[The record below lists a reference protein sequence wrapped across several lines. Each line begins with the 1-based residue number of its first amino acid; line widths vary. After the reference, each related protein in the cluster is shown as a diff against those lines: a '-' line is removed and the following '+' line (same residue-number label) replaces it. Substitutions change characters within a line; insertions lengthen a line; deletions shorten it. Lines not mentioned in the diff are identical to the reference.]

1 MVRIDTKKILIVIGL
16 GLFILGAIFGYSL
29 GSERVQNNG
38 NGADAV
44 RGDIQSAIS
53 QQSSAADRLSVIEAG
68 LDDSAA
74 KAGDLSAGA
83 GVIAESVASAQG
95 RIDESAKGAERSQQ
109 LIEEGQRILGQIRSR
124 GPI

>member
-16 GLFILGAIFGYSL
+16 GLFILGAVFGYSL
-29 GSERVQNNG
+29 GAERVQDNG

-44 RGDIQSAIS
+44 RGDIQSAVS
-53 QQSSAADRLSVIEAG
+53 QQSSAADRLSSIEAG

-74 KAGDLSAGA
+74 KAGDLSTGA
-83 GVIAESVASAQG
+83 TVIAESVTSAQG
-95 RIDESAKGAERSQQ
+95 RIDESAKGAERSEL
-109 LIEEGQRILGQIRSR
+109 LIEEGQRILESIRAR

>member
-1 MVRIDTKKILIVIGL
+1 MVRIDTKKILIVVGL

-29 GSERVQNNG
+29 GAERVQNNG

-44 RGDIQSAIS
+44 RGDIQSAINE
-53 QQSSAADRLSVIEAG
+53 QSSAADRLSSIEAG
-68 LDDSAA
+68 LDESAA

-83 GVIAESVASAQG
+83 GEITESVASAQG
-95 RIDESAKGAERSQQ
+95 RIGESAKGAERSQQ